1 MIMEHDRETNVQRFF
16 TSKNI
21 NLTIDS
27 EVLLAYPREMNGI
40 MVVSNNWHIFDVYR
54 TAFEP
59 RGKLVVDVL
68 NETFRKWG
76 NRLWKFDQRSD
87 LDNLTVNVVTIVRIR
102 FFSNNLR
109 LIILNRY
116 DVVQSYNLKYI

>member
-1 MIMEHDRETNVQRFF
+1 MIMEHDRETNVQRFL